1 MRKYSLS
8 SISKS
13 FDSIYDLVDYVLSNG
28 ICPSCEIIL
37 NGSKTGEYV
46 QDYMVE

>member
-13 FDSIYDLVDYVLSNG
+13 FDSIYELVDYVMDHG
-28 ICPSCEIIL
+28 ICPSYEILL

-46 QDYMVE
+46 EDFLVG